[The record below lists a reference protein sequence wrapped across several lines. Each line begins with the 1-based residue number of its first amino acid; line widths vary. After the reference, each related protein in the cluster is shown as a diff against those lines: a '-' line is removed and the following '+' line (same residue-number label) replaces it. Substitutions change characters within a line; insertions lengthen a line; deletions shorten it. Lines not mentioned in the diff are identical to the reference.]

1 MKERARCGDVNSG
14 LWGVVR
20 SFPCAEWSVLGQVLG
35 DEFGEVG
42 DSAERNAGSFRVM

>member
-14 LWGVVR
+14 PWGMVS
-20 SFPCAEWSVLGQVLG
+20 SFLRVEWSVLGQASG

-42 DSAERNAGSFRVM
+42 DSAERKAVSFRVM